1 MPGAPVWRNCT
12 CCDWWRPARTWR
24 RISSPSPRPSSK
36 STPPKSRARNKPRA
50 PRTEPPSP
58 VPHSTL
64 FHFRDRAHQSQV
76 AAILRRLPPVE
87 GAPIAIERARG
98 LSSRGQAVHAGSL
111 LRERRIV
118 FDCTRAE
125 FPRIFVHE
133 LFHFVWLRAGNPA
146 RFGWEALL
154 GCELEAGAGG
164 ELGWSRRWRKQ
175 ALAAPDRESRSRF
188 WHEYCCESF
197 CDTAAWLY
205 SGGPRHPEFTLAAR
219 FRAARR
225 AWFHQ
230 TFANRR
236 LPL

>member
-1 MPGAPVWRNCT
+1 
-12 CCDWWRPARTWR
+12 
-24 RISSPSPRPSSK
+24 
-36 STPPKSRARNKPRA
+36 
-50 PRTEPPSP
+50 

-64 FHFRDRAHQSQV
+64 IHFVDRTHQSQV
-76 AAILRRLPPVE
+76 VAILRRLPPVE
-87 GAPIAIERARG
+87 GAPLVIERARG
-98 LSSRGQAVHAGSL
+98 LRSHGQAVHAASF

-133 LFHFVWLRAGNPA
+133 LFHFTWLRAGNPA
-146 RFGWEALL
+146 RFAWERLL
-154 GCELEAGAGG
+154 CRELQAGAGG
-164 ELGWSRRWRKQ
+164 ELGWSAEWRKL
-175 ALAAPDRESRSRF
+175 ALAARDRQSRGRR

-225 AWFHQ
+225 AWFHE